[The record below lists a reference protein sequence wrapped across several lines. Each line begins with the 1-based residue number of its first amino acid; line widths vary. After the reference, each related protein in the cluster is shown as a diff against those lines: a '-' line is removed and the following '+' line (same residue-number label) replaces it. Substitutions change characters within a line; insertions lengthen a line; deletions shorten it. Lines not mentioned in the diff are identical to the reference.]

1 MARANWPET
10 EVSIVLFSNPWTIQ
24 RSFATESWL
33 LVPVVRIVEVLSIF
47 WCSSSVPTIEFY
59 SQLLYLFIDF
69 IASTAPQ
76 VDRFQHAKSH
86 IVPSAHHGQRRFW
99 FLEAPSPIRKLQ
111 MSRQDRWDHSH
122 WTKLSSFLF
131 FWQSHDSQA
140 SQIITW
146 GWQGGQVWVSLVS
159 WDQASPG
166 CGQTAA
172 LRKWK
177 EKVGNIGAFIQEWS
191 NYPWSLEGASRQS
204 HVDKQAQDGISWE
217 NMGSAAWMEPILF
230 SFALAHARLL
240 SVAHPL
246 QLWSVRISEVF
257 WWDFP

>member
-24 RSFATESWL
+24 HSFATESWL

-131 FWQSHDSQA
+131 FWAISRFSSQPDHNLRLTRRSSLSELGQLRS
-140 SQIITW
+140 SQ
-146 GWQGGQVWVSLVS
+146 
-159 WDQASPG
+159 PG
-166 CGQTAA
+166 LRPNIRAA
-172 LRKWK
+172 
-177 EKVGNIGAFIQEWS
+177 KV
-191 NYPWSLEGASRQS
+191 EGKSRQYRS
-204 HVDKQAQDGISWE
+204 IYPRMIK
-217 NMGSAAWMEPILF
+217 
-230 SFALAHARLL
+230 L
-240 SVAHPL
+240 SL
-246 QLWSVRISEVF
+246 KSRGGK
-257 WWDFP
+257 